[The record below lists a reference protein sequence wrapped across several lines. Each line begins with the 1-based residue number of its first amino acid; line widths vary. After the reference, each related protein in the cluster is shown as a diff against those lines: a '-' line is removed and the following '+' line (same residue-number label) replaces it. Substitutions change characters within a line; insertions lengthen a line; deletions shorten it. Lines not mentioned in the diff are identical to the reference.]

1 MARSVL
7 RTNRFMPNEW
17 SLGLVWSRPGKH
29 CVRQGRVASCVR
41 SGRYGAS
48 RINRNGTASIVFHRA
63 KWPQSFRIRVRGLD
77 DYYGQPGPQHHGH
90 RKTNANTTPR
100 GFGADALRRS
110 WLPSR
115 PRYQVM
121 DPRTDY
127 GIRLVI
133 RLSSAVEP

>member
-1 MARSVL
+1 MESGACVVAPGQTLRPTGPCSKLRPLWPLRGLSNQSEWHGVHRFPSRKMAAI
-7 RTNRFMPNEW
+7 FP
-17 SLGLVWSRPGKH
+17 
-29 CVRQGRVASCVR
+29 
-41 SGRYGAS
+41 
-48 RINRNGTASIVFHRA
+48 
-63 KWPQSFRIRVRGLD
+63 IRVRGLD